1 LPIVLLADSQ
11 TVGGYPK
18 IATVISADL
27 PRLAH
32 LKAGTRL
39 RFQAVGLAEAR
50 LALQAQLSD
59 WKRWLATREAFV
71 PAGFIDLEALY
82 GSNLVS
88 GMLRAE
94 P

>member
-1 LPIVLLADSQ
+1 MWNS
-11 TVGGYPK
+11 G
-18 IATVISADL
+18 S
-27 PRLAH
+27 RLQRNMAQ
-32 LKAGTRL
+32 A
-39 RFQAVGLAEAR
+39 FQAVGLAEAR